1 MSNARFRRFEHLP
14 IWGPAASV
22 LLAVAW
28 LIPNSTNPW
37 VAFHKDFWAG
47 IVFAIVGLVVVLRS
61 WHARRALRADPIA
74 CVAAVL
80 AIFCLLQWVT
90 GTQYFFGHAAV
101 GATYLLAAAM
111 AVMVGRA
118 WEAEQPGAVAAWLFP
133 AFLLGAI
140 GTAGLM
146 LKQWL
151 GVSGHEVYTHLLV
164 GEPRPYGNMLQPNNA
179 ATLLLLG
186 LIGVFWFRSR
196 GLFGPAATLFSGGFL
211 LFALVITQS
220 RIGYLAFAV
229 LTGLGIVFAPRYFA
243 AGIRLALLLLALWF
257 FLLLLAL
264 PTLNGL
270 VDQGVTLL
278 ARSQG
283 EVRWKL
289 WSGLALVTLQHPFA
303 GLGFFPGF
311 QAQVLAA
318 DLGHP
323 APGYFA
329 WAHNG
334 FLDIA
339 LWFGLPAAGALL
351 AAFALGSRRFLRAP
365 QKTPA
370 GLLCVAAVIALG
382 LHGLVELPL
391 AYAYFLLPFGLL
403 LGGLSEQVQW
413 KALRVDARA
422 AAGVMAVLT
431 ASLVVM
437 GSDYLEIESSIYSWR
452 FKISNVGRHHD
463 LDLPQTVLLNQYRA
477 YVIGVRM
484 APRDLDA
491 QALRDFEKAVEQEPS
506 PLALQAVVVAHV
518 ERGDLEAA
526 RRWISIARLISEAP
540 QRKALAMSW
549 QSRAADDPKYALV
562 HWPE

>member
-1 MSNARFRRFEHLP
+1 MTNAPSRRYAHLP

-22 LLAVAW
+22 LLALAW

-47 IVFAIVGLVVVLRS
+47 LVFVLVGLVLVLRG
-61 WHARRALRADPIA
+61 WRARRTFRADPIA
-74 CVAAVL
+74 CVVAAL
-80 AIFCLLQWVT
+80 ALFCLLQWAV
-90 GTQYFFGHAAV
+90 GIQYFFGHAAL
-101 GATYLLAAAM
+101 GATYLMAAAM
-111 AVMVGRA
+111 AVVLGRA
-118 WEAEQPGAVAAWLFP
+118 WEAEQPGAVAGWLFP

-151 GVSGHEVYTHLLV
+151 GVSGYEVYTHLLV

-186 LIGVFWFRSR
+186 TLGVFWFRAR
-196 GLFGPAATLFSGGFL
+196 GLFGDASTVFCAGFL
-211 LFALVITQS
+211 VFALVLTQS
-220 RIGYLAFAV
+220 RIGYLAFGV
-229 LTGLGIVFAPRYFA
+229 LVGLGMVFGPKNLGPTTRRT
-243 AGIRLALLLLALWF
+243 ILLLALWF
-257 FLLLLAL
+257 ILVLAL
-264 PTLNGL
+264 LPVLNGW
-270 VDQGVTLL
+270 VEQGVTLMS
-278 ARSQG
+278 RSRG
-283 EVRWKL
+283 EVRFKL
-289 WSGLALVTLQHPFA
+289 WTALGLATLQHPLL

-311 QAQVLAA
+311 QAQVVAA

-323 APGYFA
+323 IPGYFA

-339 LWFGLPAAGALL
+339 LWFGLPAAAALL
-351 AAFALGSRRFLRAP
+351 AVFALGVNRFRHALHRP
-365 QKTPA
+365 D
-370 GLLCVAAVIALG
+370 GILCAAAVLALG

-391 AYAYFLLPFGLL
+391 AYAYFLLPFALL

-413 KALRVDARA
+413 SAVRIHARA
-422 AAGVMAVLT
+422 VAAMFAVLAT
-431 ASLVVM
+431 SLLVI
-437 GSDYLEIESSIYSWR
+437 GRDYLEIESSIYSWR
-452 FKISNVGRHHD
+452 FKISNVGLHHD
-463 LDLPQTVLLNQYRA
+463 LDLPQTLLLNQYRA

-491 QALRDFEKAVEQEPS
+491 QSLRDFERSVEQEPS
-506 PLALQAVVVAHV
+506 PLALQAVVLAHV
-518 ERGDLEAA
+518 ERGNLEEA
-526 RRWISIARLISEAP
+526 RRWISVARLISEPP

-562 HWPE
+562 QWPE